1 VASAVDVGVGE
12 GTAGLLA
19 AGASALSLLTRISL
33 GARADRRRDY
43 GLSGVVLLLAAGS
56 VGFALMASDAVPLFV
71 GGALAAFT
79 LGWGWPGLF
88 NLAVVD
94 SNRAA
99 PGSATGVSQTGIYVG
114 AATGPAIFGALAAGA
129 GYSAAWLVV
138 AAMTLASAAVLWL
151 AGRPKRP
158 VRAYS
163 GV

>member
-1 VASAVDVGVGE
+1 
-12 GTAGLLA
+12 
-19 AGASALSLLTRISL
+19 
-33 GARADRRRDY
+33 
-43 GLSGVVLLLAAGS
+43 
-56 VGFALMASDAVPLFV
+56 MASDAIPLFV

-114 AATGPAIFGALAAGA
+114 AAAGPALFGALAAGA
-129 GYSAAWLVV
+129 GYSTAWLVV
-138 AAMTLASAAVLWL
+138 AATTFVSAGVLWL
-151 AGRPKRP
+151 AGRADRRI
-158 VRAYS
+158 RAYS